1 MQLDGNFYK
10 KEVTELKPEISQRRK
25 NIETYL
31 ITRYNMNLSFAQ
43 QITSILEKTS
53 LDDKD
58 LRSGMNDSVIEL
70 AIKQMTEKRTSSLND
85 AQHIRKQE
93 TAENVI
99 SSNSSNQT
107 EDQDS
112 AKKQEFEEMRRKYI
126 EDMEKYQAEKKS
138 LAETVTALEQKAQT
152 VRDDAANAD
161 EFIRRLK
168 AYLEV
173 PELTREMC
181 LELIEFI
188 TVDECPG
195 KYSKAPREI
204 HIYYKLI
211 DKKSSAEQIA
221 AWGASENEKV

>member
-53 LDDKD
+53 LDDKN

-112 AKKQEFEEMRRKYI
+112 AKIQEFEEMRRKNI
-126 EDMEKYQAEKKS
+126 EAMEKYQAESEELRAKI
-138 LAETVTALEQKAQT
+138 TT
-152 VRDDAANAD
+152 
-161 EFIRRLK
+161 RRGRK
-168 AYLEV
+168 
-173 PELTREMC
+173 
-181 LELIEFI
+181 
-188 TVDECPG
+188 
-195 KYSKAPREI
+195 
-204 HIYYKLI
+204 
-211 DKKSSAEQIA
+211 
-221 AWGASENEKV
+221 

>member
-43 QITSILEKTS
+43 QIISILEKTS
-53 LDDKD
+53 LDDKN

-99 SSNSSNQT
+99 SSNLSNQT

-126 EDMEKYQAEKKS
+126 EDMEKYQAESEELRAKITS
-138 LAETVTALEQKAQT
+138 
-152 VRDDAANAD
+152 
-161 EFIRRLK
+161 RRGRK
-168 AYLEV
+168 
-173 PELTREMC
+173 
-181 LELIEFI
+181 
-188 TVDECPG
+188 
-195 KYSKAPREI
+195 
-204 HIYYKLI
+204 
-211 DKKSSAEQIA
+211 
-221 AWGASENEKV
+221 

>member
-1 MQLDGNFYK
+1 MRLDGNFYK
-10 KEVTELKPEISQRRK
+10 KEGTELKPEISQRRK

-126 EDMEKYQAEKKS
+126 EDMEKYQVESEELRAKITS
-138 LAETVTALEQKAQT
+138 
-152 VRDDAANAD
+152 
-161 EFIRRLK
+161 RRG
-168 AYLEV
+168 
-173 PELTREMC
+173 R
-181 LELIEFI
+181 
-188 TVDECPG
+188 
-195 KYSKAPREI
+195 R
-204 HIYYKLI
+204 
-211 DKKSSAEQIA
+211 
-221 AWGASENEKV
+221 

>member
-1 MQLDGNFYK
+1 MRLDGKFYK

-31 ITRYNMNLSFAQ
+31 ITRYNMDLSFAQ

-53 LDDKD
+53 LDDKN

-112 AKKQEFEEMRRKYI
+112 AKIQEFEEMKRKNI
-126 EDMEKYQAEKKS
+126 EAMEKYQAESEELRAKITS
-138 LAETVTALEQKAQT
+138 
-152 VRDDAANAD
+152 
-161 EFIRRLK
+161 RRG
-168 AYLEV
+168 
-173 PELTREMC
+173 R
-181 LELIEFI
+181 
-188 TVDECPG
+188 
-195 KYSKAPREI
+195 R
-204 HIYYKLI
+204 
-211 DKKSSAEQIA
+211 
-221 AWGASENEKV
+221 

>member
-43 QITSILEKTS
+43 QITSILEKNS
-53 LDDKD
+53 LDDKN

-99 SSNSSNQT
+99 SSNLSNQT

-126 EDMEKYQAEKKS
+126 EDMEKYQAESEELRAKITS
-138 LAETVTALEQKAQT
+138 
-152 VRDDAANAD
+152 
-161 EFIRRLK
+161 RRGRK
-168 AYLEV
+168 
-173 PELTREMC
+173 
-181 LELIEFI
+181 
-188 TVDECPG
+188 
-195 KYSKAPREI
+195 
-204 HIYYKLI
+204 
-211 DKKSSAEQIA
+211 
-221 AWGASENEKV
+221 

>member
-53 LDDKD
+53 LDDKN

-112 AKKQEFEEMRRKYI
+112 AKIQEFEEMRRKNI
-126 EDMEKYQAEKKS
+126 EDMEKYQAESEELRAKITS
-138 LAETVTALEQKAQT
+138 
-152 VRDDAANAD
+152 
-161 EFIRRLK
+161 RRG
-168 AYLEV
+168 
-173 PELTREMC
+173 R
-181 LELIEFI
+181 
-188 TVDECPG
+188 
-195 KYSKAPREI
+195 R
-204 HIYYKLI
+204 
-211 DKKSSAEQIA
+211 
-221 AWGASENEKV
+221 

>member
-53 LDDKD
+53 LDDKN

-99 SSNSSNQT
+99 SSNLSNQT

-112 AKKQEFEEMRRKYI
+112 AKKQEFEEMRRKNI
-126 EDMEKYQAEKKS
+126 EAMEKYQAESEELRAKITS
-138 LAETVTALEQKAQT
+138 
-152 VRDDAANAD
+152 
-161 EFIRRLK
+161 RRG
-168 AYLEV
+168 
-173 PELTREMC
+173 R
-181 LELIEFI
+181 
-188 TVDECPG
+188 
-195 KYSKAPREI
+195 R
-204 HIYYKLI
+204 
-211 DKKSSAEQIA
+211 
-221 AWGASENEKV
+221 

>member
-53 LDDKD
+53 LDDKN
-58 LRSGMNDSVIEL
+58 LRSGINDSVIEL

-99 SSNSSNQT
+99 SSNLSNQT

-126 EDMEKYQAEKKS
+126 EDMEKYQAESEELRAKITS
-138 LAETVTALEQKAQT
+138 
-152 VRDDAANAD
+152 
-161 EFIRRLK
+161 RRGRK
-168 AYLEV
+168 
-173 PELTREMC
+173 
-181 LELIEFI
+181 
-188 TVDECPG
+188 
-195 KYSKAPREI
+195 
-204 HIYYKLI
+204 
-211 DKKSSAEQIA
+211 
-221 AWGASENEKV
+221 

>member
-1 MQLDGNFYK
+1 MLTKANGYLKKIYK
-10 KEVTELKPEISQRRK
+10 KSTKKVVLDFLINIRK

-126 EDMEKYQAEKKS
+126 EDMEKYQAESEELRAKITS
-138 LAETVTALEQKAQT
+138 
-152 VRDDAANAD
+152 
-161 EFIRRLK
+161 RRG
-168 AYLEV
+168 
-173 PELTREMC
+173 R
-181 LELIEFI
+181 
-188 TVDECPG
+188 
-195 KYSKAPREI
+195 R
-204 HIYYKLI
+204 
-211 DKKSSAEQIA
+211 
-221 AWGASENEKV
+221 

>member
-1 MQLDGNFYK
+1 MRLDGKFYK

-31 ITRYNMNLSFAQ
+31 ITRYNMDLSFAQ

-53 LDDKD
+53 LDDKN

-112 AKKQEFEEMRRKYI
+112 AKIQEFEEMRRKNI
-126 EDMEKYQAEKKS
+126 EDMEKYQAESEELRAKITS
-138 LAETVTALEQKAQT
+138 
-152 VRDDAANAD
+152 
-161 EFIRRLK
+161 RRGRK
-168 AYLEV
+168 
-173 PELTREMC
+173 
-181 LELIEFI
+181 
-188 TVDECPG
+188 
-195 KYSKAPREI
+195 
-204 HIYYKLI
+204 
-211 DKKSSAEQIA
+211 
-221 AWGASENEKV
+221 

>member
-10 KEVTELKPEISQRRK
+10 KEGTELKPEISQRRK

-53 LDDKD
+53 LDDKN

-126 EDMEKYQAEKKS
+126 EDMEKYQAESEELRAKITS
-138 LAETVTALEQKAQT
+138 
-152 VRDDAANAD
+152 
-161 EFIRRLK
+161 RRGRK
-168 AYLEV
+168 
-173 PELTREMC
+173 
-181 LELIEFI
+181 
-188 TVDECPG
+188 
-195 KYSKAPREI
+195 
-204 HIYYKLI
+204 
-211 DKKSSAEQIA
+211 
-221 AWGASENEKV
+221 

>member
-1 MQLDGNFYK
+1 MRLDGNFYK

-112 AKKQEFEEMRRKYI
+112 AKIQEFEEMRRKNI
-126 EDMEKYQAEKKS
+126 EDMEKYQAEGEELRAKITS
-138 LAETVTALEQKAQT
+138 
-152 VRDDAANAD
+152 
-161 EFIRRLK
+161 RRGRK
-168 AYLEV
+168 
-173 PELTREMC
+173 
-181 LELIEFI
+181 
-188 TVDECPG
+188 
-195 KYSKAPREI
+195 
-204 HIYYKLI
+204 
-211 DKKSSAEQIA
+211 
-221 AWGASENEKV
+221 

>member
-53 LDDKD
+53 LDDKN

-99 SSNSSNQT
+99 SSNLSNQT

-112 AKKQEFEEMRRKYI
+112 AKKQEFEEMRRK
-126 EDMEKYQAEKKS
+126 KY
-138 LAETVTALEQKAQT
+138 
-152 VRDDAANAD
+152 
-161 EFIRRLK
+161 RR
-168 AYLEV
+168 Y
-173 PELTREMC
+173 
-181 LELIEFI
+181 
-188 TVDECPG
+188 G
-195 KYSKAPREI
+195 KIPSRK
-204 HIYYKLI
+204 
-211 DKKSSAEQIA
+211 
-221 AWGASENEKV
+221 

>member
-1 MQLDGNFYK
+1 MRLDGKFYK

-31 ITRYNMNLSFAQ
+31 ITRYNMDLSFAQ

-53 LDDKD
+53 LDDKN

-126 EDMEKYQAEKKS
+126 EDMEKYQAESEELRAKITS
-138 LAETVTALEQKAQT
+138 
-152 VRDDAANAD
+152 
-161 EFIRRLK
+161 RRGRK
-168 AYLEV
+168 
-173 PELTREMC
+173 
-181 LELIEFI
+181 
-188 TVDECPG
+188 
-195 KYSKAPREI
+195 
-204 HIYYKLI
+204 
-211 DKKSSAEQIA
+211 
-221 AWGASENEKV
+221 

>member
-1 MQLDGNFYK
+1 MRLDGNFYK
-10 KEVTELKPEISQRRK
+10 KEGTELKPEISQRRK

-70 AIKQMTEKRTSSLND
+70 AIKQMTEKGTSSLND

-126 EDMEKYQAEKKS
+126 EDMEKYQAESEELRAKITS
-138 LAETVTALEQKAQT
+138 
-152 VRDDAANAD
+152 
-161 EFIRRLK
+161 RRG
-168 AYLEV
+168 
-173 PELTREMC
+173 R
-181 LELIEFI
+181 
-188 TVDECPG
+188 
-195 KYSKAPREI
+195 R
-204 HIYYKLI
+204 
-211 DKKSSAEQIA
+211 
-221 AWGASENEKV
+221 

>member
-1 MQLDGNFYK
+1 MRLDGKFYK

-31 ITRYNMNLSFAQ
+31 ITRYNMDLSFAQ

-112 AKKQEFEEMRRKYI
+112 AKIQEFEEMRRKNI
-126 EDMEKYQAEKKS
+126 EAMEKYQAESEELRAKITS
-138 LAETVTALEQKAQT
+138 
-152 VRDDAANAD
+152 
-161 EFIRRLK
+161 RRG
-168 AYLEV
+168 
-173 PELTREMC
+173 R
-181 LELIEFI
+181 
-188 TVDECPG
+188 
-195 KYSKAPREI
+195 R
-204 HIYYKLI
+204 
-211 DKKSSAEQIA
+211 
-221 AWGASENEKV
+221 

>member
-126 EDMEKYQAEKKS
+126 EDMEKYQAESEELRAKITS
-138 LAETVTALEQKAQT
+138 
-152 VRDDAANAD
+152 
-161 EFIRRLK
+161 RRGRK
-168 AYLEV
+168 
-173 PELTREMC
+173 
-181 LELIEFI
+181 
-188 TVDECPG
+188 
-195 KYSKAPREI
+195 
-204 HIYYKLI
+204 
-211 DKKSSAEQIA
+211 
-221 AWGASENEKV
+221 

>member
-1 MQLDGNFYK
+1 MRLDGKFYK

-126 EDMEKYQAEKKS
+126 EDMEKYQAESEELRAKITS
-138 LAETVTALEQKAQT
+138 
-152 VRDDAANAD
+152 
-161 EFIRRLK
+161 RRGRK
-168 AYLEV
+168 
-173 PELTREMC
+173 
-181 LELIEFI
+181 
-188 TVDECPG
+188 
-195 KYSKAPREI
+195 
-204 HIYYKLI
+204 
-211 DKKSSAEQIA
+211 
-221 AWGASENEKV
+221 

>member
-10 KEVTELKPEISQRRK
+10 KEGTELKPEISQRRK

-53 LDDKD
+53 LDDKN

-126 EDMEKYQAEKKS
+126 EDMEKYQAESEELRAKITS
-138 LAETVTALEQKAQT
+138 
-152 VRDDAANAD
+152 
-161 EFIRRLK
+161 RRG
-168 AYLEV
+168 
-173 PELTREMC
+173 R
-181 LELIEFI
+181 
-188 TVDECPG
+188 
-195 KYSKAPREI
+195 R
-204 HIYYKLI
+204 
-211 DKKSSAEQIA
+211 
-221 AWGASENEKV
+221 

>member
-10 KEVTELKPEISQRRK
+10 KEGTELKPEISQRRK

-53 LDDKD
+53 LDDKN

-112 AKKQEFEEMRRKYI
+112 AKIQEFEEMRRKNI
-126 EDMEKYQAEKKS
+126 EDMEKYQAESEELRAKITS
-138 LAETVTALEQKAQT
+138 
-152 VRDDAANAD
+152 
-161 EFIRRLK
+161 RRG
-168 AYLEV
+168 
-173 PELTREMC
+173 R
-181 LELIEFI
+181 
-188 TVDECPG
+188 
-195 KYSKAPREI
+195 R
-204 HIYYKLI
+204 
-211 DKKSSAEQIA
+211 
-221 AWGASENEKV
+221 

>member
-1 MQLDGNFYK
+1 MRLDGNFYK
-10 KEVTELKPEISQRRK
+10 KEGTELKPEISQRRK

-112 AKKQEFEEMRRKYI
+112 AKIQEFEEMRRKNI
-126 EDMEKYQAEKKS
+126 EAMEKYQAESEELRAKITS
-138 LAETVTALEQKAQT
+138 
-152 VRDDAANAD
+152 
-161 EFIRRLK
+161 RRG
-168 AYLEV
+168 
-173 PELTREMC
+173 R
-181 LELIEFI
+181 
-188 TVDECPG
+188 
-195 KYSKAPREI
+195 R
-204 HIYYKLI
+204 
-211 DKKSSAEQIA
+211 
-221 AWGASENEKV
+221 

>member
-1 MQLDGNFYK
+1 MRLDGNFYK
-10 KEVTELKPEISQRRK
+10 KEGTELKPEISQRRK

-126 EDMEKYQAEKKS
+126 EDMEKYQAESEELRVKITS
-138 LAETVTALEQKAQT
+138 
-152 VRDDAANAD
+152 
-161 EFIRRLK
+161 RRG
-168 AYLEV
+168 
-173 PELTREMC
+173 R
-181 LELIEFI
+181 
-188 TVDECPG
+188 
-195 KYSKAPREI
+195 R
-204 HIYYKLI
+204 
-211 DKKSSAEQIA
+211 
-221 AWGASENEKV
+221 

>member
-31 ITRYNMNLSFAQ
+31 ITRYNMDLSFAQ

-53 LDDKD
+53 LDDKN

-126 EDMEKYQAEKKS
+126 EDMEKYQAESEELRAKITS
-138 LAETVTALEQKAQT
+138 
-152 VRDDAANAD
+152 
-161 EFIRRLK
+161 RRG
-168 AYLEV
+168 
-173 PELTREMC
+173 R
-181 LELIEFI
+181 
-188 TVDECPG
+188 
-195 KYSKAPREI
+195 R
-204 HIYYKLI
+204 
-211 DKKSSAEQIA
+211 
-221 AWGASENEKV
+221 

>member
-53 LDDKD
+53 LDDKN

-99 SSNSSNQT
+99 SSNLSNQT

-126 EDMEKYQAEKKS
+126 EDMEKYQAESEELRAKITS
-138 LAETVTALEQKAQT
+138 R
-152 VRDDAANAD
+152 RD
-161 EFIRRLK
+161 RR
-168 AYLEV
+168 
-173 PELTREMC
+173 
-181 LELIEFI
+181 
-188 TVDECPG
+188 
-195 KYSKAPREI
+195 
-204 HIYYKLI
+204 
-211 DKKSSAEQIA
+211 
-221 AWGASENEKV
+221 

>member
-1 MQLDGNFYK
+1 MRLDGKFYK

-53 LDDKD
+53 LDDKN
-58 LRSGMNDSVIEL
+58 LRSGMYDSVIEL

-112 AKKQEFEEMRRKYI
+112 AKEQEFEEIKRKSI
-126 EDMEKYQAEKKS
+126 EDIKKYQAEMEELRAKITS
-138 LAETVTALEQKAQT
+138 H
-152 VRDDAANAD
+152 RD
-161 EFIRRLK
+161 RR
-168 AYLEV
+168 
-173 PELTREMC
+173 
-181 LELIEFI
+181 
-188 TVDECPG
+188 
-195 KYSKAPREI
+195 
-204 HIYYKLI
+204 
-211 DKKSSAEQIA
+211 
-221 AWGASENEKV
+221 

>member
-1 MQLDGNFYK
+1 MRLDGKFYK

-53 LDDKD
+53 LDDKN

-126 EDMEKYQAEKKS
+126 EDMEKYQAESEELRAKITS
-138 LAETVTALEQKAQT
+138 
-152 VRDDAANAD
+152 
-161 EFIRRLK
+161 RRG
-168 AYLEV
+168 
-173 PELTREMC
+173 R
-181 LELIEFI
+181 
-188 TVDECPG
+188 
-195 KYSKAPREI
+195 R
-204 HIYYKLI
+204 
-211 DKKSSAEQIA
+211 
-221 AWGASENEKV
+221 

>member
-53 LDDKD
+53 LDDKN

-112 AKKQEFEEMRRKYI
+112 AKIQEFEEMRRKNI
-126 EDMEKYQAEKKS
+126 EDMEKYQA
-138 LAETVTALEQKAQT
+138 
-152 VRDDAANAD
+152 
-161 EFIRRLK
+161 
-168 AYLEV
+168 
-173 PELTREMC
+173 
-181 LELIEFI
+181 
-188 TVDECPG
+188 
-195 KYSKAPREI
+195 
-204 HIYYKLI
+204 
-211 DKKSSAEQIA
+211 
-221 AWGASENEKV
+221 

>member
-31 ITRYNMNLSFAQ
+31 ITRYNMNLFFAQ

-53 LDDKD
+53 LDDKN

-126 EDMEKYQAEKKS
+126 EDMEKYQAESEELRAKITS
-138 LAETVTALEQKAQT
+138 
-152 VRDDAANAD
+152 
-161 EFIRRLK
+161 RRG
-168 AYLEV
+168 
-173 PELTREMC
+173 R
-181 LELIEFI
+181 
-188 TVDECPG
+188 
-195 KYSKAPREI
+195 R
-204 HIYYKLI
+204 
-211 DKKSSAEQIA
+211 
-221 AWGASENEKV
+221 

>member
-1 MQLDGNFYK
+1 MRLDGKFYK

-31 ITRYNMNLSFAQ
+31 ITRYNMDLSFAQ

-53 LDDKD
+53 LDDKN

-70 AIKQMTEKRTSSLND
+70 AIKQMTEKRTLSLND

-112 AKKQEFEEMRRKYI
+112 AKIQEFEEMRRKNI
-126 EDMEKYQAEKKS
+126 EAMEKYQAEGEELRAKITS
-138 LAETVTALEQKAQT
+138 
-152 VRDDAANAD
+152 
-161 EFIRRLK
+161 RRG
-168 AYLEV
+168 
-173 PELTREMC
+173 R
-181 LELIEFI
+181 
-188 TVDECPG
+188 
-195 KYSKAPREI
+195 R
-204 HIYYKLI
+204 
-211 DKKSSAEQIA
+211 
-221 AWGASENEKV
+221 

>member
-1 MQLDGNFYK
+1 MRLDGKFYK

-31 ITRYNMNLSFAQ
+31 ITRYNMDLSFAQ

-112 AKKQEFEEMRRKYI
+112 AKIQEFEEMKRKNI
-126 EDMEKYQAEKKS
+126 EAMEKYQAESEELRAKITS
-138 LAETVTALEQKAQT
+138 
-152 VRDDAANAD
+152 
-161 EFIRRLK
+161 RRG
-168 AYLEV
+168 
-173 PELTREMC
+173 R
-181 LELIEFI
+181 
-188 TVDECPG
+188 
-195 KYSKAPREI
+195 R
-204 HIYYKLI
+204 
-211 DKKSSAEQIA
+211 
-221 AWGASENEKV
+221 

>member
-53 LDDKD
+53 LDDKN

-70 AIKQMTEKRTSSLND
+70 AIKRTSSLND

-112 AKKQEFEEMRRKYI
+112 AKIQEFEEMRRKNI
-126 EDMEKYQAEKKS
+126 EDMEKYQAESEELRAKITS
-138 LAETVTALEQKAQT
+138 
-152 VRDDAANAD
+152 
-161 EFIRRLK
+161 RRGRK
-168 AYLEV
+168 
-173 PELTREMC
+173 
-181 LELIEFI
+181 
-188 TVDECPG
+188 
-195 KYSKAPREI
+195 
-204 HIYYKLI
+204 
-211 DKKSSAEQIA
+211 
-221 AWGASENEKV
+221 

>member
-1 MQLDGNFYK
+1 MRLDGKFYK

-31 ITRYNMNLSFAQ
+31 IKRYNMNLSFAQ

-126 EDMEKYQAEKKS
+126 EDMEKYQAESEELRAKITS
-138 LAETVTALEQKAQT
+138 
-152 VRDDAANAD
+152 
-161 EFIRRLK
+161 RRG
-168 AYLEV
+168 
-173 PELTREMC
+173 R
-181 LELIEFI
+181 
-188 TVDECPG
+188 
-195 KYSKAPREI
+195 R
-204 HIYYKLI
+204 
-211 DKKSSAEQIA
+211 
-221 AWGASENEKV
+221 

>member
-1 MQLDGNFYK
+1 MRLDGKFYK

-31 ITRYNMNLSFAQ
+31 ITRYNMDLSFAQ

-53 LDDKD
+53 LDDKN

-112 AKKQEFEEMRRKYI
+112 AKIQEFEEMKRKNI
-126 EDMEKYQAEKKS
+126 EAMEKYQAESEELRAKITS
-138 LAETVTALEQKAQT
+138 
-152 VRDDAANAD
+152 
-161 EFIRRLK
+161 RRGRK
-168 AYLEV
+168 
-173 PELTREMC
+173 
-181 LELIEFI
+181 
-188 TVDECPG
+188 
-195 KYSKAPREI
+195 
-204 HIYYKLI
+204 
-211 DKKSSAEQIA
+211 
-221 AWGASENEKV
+221 

>member
-31 ITRYNMNLSFAQ
+31 ITRYNINLSFAQ

-53 LDDKD
+53 LDDKN

-112 AKKQEFEEMRRKYI
+112 AKIQEFEEMRRKNI
-126 EDMEKYQAEKKS
+126 EDMEKYQAESEELRAKITS
-138 LAETVTALEQKAQT
+138 
-152 VRDDAANAD
+152 
-161 EFIRRLK
+161 RRGRK
-168 AYLEV
+168 
-173 PELTREMC
+173 
-181 LELIEFI
+181 
-188 TVDECPG
+188 
-195 KYSKAPREI
+195 
-204 HIYYKLI
+204 
-211 DKKSSAEQIA
+211 
-221 AWGASENEKV
+221 

>member
-1 MQLDGNFYK
+1 MRLDGNFYK
-10 KEVTELKPEISQRRK
+10 KEGTELKPEISQRRK

-126 EDMEKYQAEKKS
+126 EDMEKYQAES
-138 LAETVTALEQKAQT
+138 E
-152 VRDDAANAD
+152 
-161 EFIRRLK
+161 
-168 AYLEV
+168 
-173 PELTREMC
+173 ELRAK
-181 LELIEFI
+181 I
-188 TVDECPG
+188 TSCRG
-195 KYSKAPREI
+195 RK
-204 HIYYKLI
+204 
-211 DKKSSAEQIA
+211 
-221 AWGASENEKV
+221 